1 MAILASCSGS
11 RTPPRPVSSG
21 PTRPAQTTPT
31 TTGTTAAVPSTSA
44 CTNRSVVDSWTVA
57 RRAAQVLAVPL
68 YGADPSVLDEM
79 AAERVGGFLL
89 LGPTPPPATLAGRLH
104 RTWPGPAPF
113 VMADE
118 EGGGVQRLLPDV
130 SSLPWPRQMAASM
143 TPSQVQAAARALA
156 GQMRALG
163 VDMDLAPVVDL
174 DAGAGPSATNPDGS
188 RSFSAVPAVASRYA
202 AAFAQG
208 LQSGGVVAVAKHFP
222 GLGGSSGNTDY
233 GPAATRPI
241 AQLEGSALQPFEAVI
256 GAGVKAVMV
265 ANATVPGLT
274 SAPASLSSAAVT
286 GLLRSRLHFAGLV
299 LTDSLSA
306 GAIRAAGY
314 TVPDAAVAALAAGD
328 DMVLF
333 GSTLTASDTA
343 QLAPGPLLSE
353 ERSIVAALVA
363 ATGDGRLRADR
374 LDAAVLDVLAAK
386 GVDLCVGA

>member
-1 MAILASCSGS
+1 M
-11 RTPPRPVSSG
+11 
-21 PTRPAQTTPT
+21 
-31 TTGTTAAVPSTSA
+31 
-44 CTNRSVVDSWTVA
+44 A

-68 YGADPSVLDEM
+68 YRADPSVLDEM
-79 AAERVGGFLL
+79 SAEQVGGFLM
-89 LGPTPPPATLAGRLH
+89 LGPTPPAATLAGRLH
-104 RTWPGPAPF
+104 RAWPGPAPL

-130 SSLPWPRQMAASM
+130 SSLPWPREMASTM
-143 TPSQVQAAARALA
+143 TPSQVRVAARNLA
-156 GQMRALG
+156 GQMRAIG

-188 RSFSAVPAVASRYA
+188 RSFSATPAVASSYA
-202 AAFAQG
+202 VAFVQG
-208 LQSGGVVAVAKHFP
+208 LQSGGVTAVAKHFP

-241 AQLEGSALQPFEAVI
+241 TELESSALQPFQAVI

-274 SAPASLSSAAVT
+274 AAPASLSSAAVA
-286 GLLRSRLHFAGLV
+286 GLLRSRLHFEGLV

-306 GAIRAAGY
+306 GAVRAAGY
-314 TVPDAAVAALAAGD
+314 SVPAAAVAALAAGE

-343 QLAPGPLLSE
+343 QLAAGPLLSE
-353 ERSIVAALVA
+353 ERSIVAAIVA
-363 ATGDGRLRADR
+363 AVGDGRLPVDR

-386 GVDLCVGA
+386 GVDLCRRS

>member
-1 MAILASCSGS
+1 MAVLVSCSAS
-11 RTPPRPVSSG
+11 RPTPRSVPSSA
-21 PTRPAQTTPT
+21 TAPAQTAP
-31 TTGTTAAVPSTSA
+31 GTTAGSAITSG
-44 CTNRSVVDSWTVA
+44 CTNRTVVDTWTVA
-57 RRAAQVLAVPL
+57 RRAAQVLVVPL
-68 YGADPSVLDEM
+68 YGASPSVLDEM
-79 AAERVGGFLL
+79 AAEQVGGFLL
-89 LGPTPPPATLAGRLH
+89 LGPTPPTAILAGRLH
-104 RTWPGPAPF
+104 RRWSGPAPF

-130 SSLPWPRQMAASM
+130 SSLPWARQMAASM
-143 TPSQVQAAARALA
+143 TPSQVEAAARVLA

-188 RSFSAVPAVASRYA
+188 RSFSSAPADASRYA
-202 AAFAQG
+202 VAFAQG

-233 GPAATRPI
+233 GPAATKPI
-241 AQLEGSALQPFEAVI
+241 AELEGSALLPYEAVI

-274 SAPASLSSAAVT
+274 PAPASLSSAAVT
-286 GLLRSRLHFAGLV
+286 GLLRSRLRFAGLV

-306 GAIRAAGY
+306 GAIRTAGY
-314 TVPDAAVAALAAGD
+314 TVPKAAVAALAAGE

-333 GSTLTASDTA
+333 GSTLTPSDTA
-343 QLAPGPLLSE
+343 QLAPGPLLSQ
-353 ERSIVAALVA
+353 ERSIVAAVVA
-363 ATGDGRLRADR
+363 AIGDGRLPVDR

-386 GVDLCVGA
+386 GVDLCARA